1 MNRPPALPQPGRNF
15 WRAVTRASLISLL
28 LWAGIALAVLPGC
41 AVPEPQPPVTVV
53 EPVCWDM
60 TKRWHFKQG
69 CNVHSAWRYQ
79 IEI

>member
-1 MNRPPALPQPGRNF
+1 MRIVIGFAAAFG
-15 WRAVTRASLISLL
+15 VLIL
-28 LWAGIALAVLPGC
+28 IAAMTGC
-41 AVPEPQPPVTVV
+41 APAQLVAPVTVV

-69 CNVHSAWRYQ
+69 CDVHSAWRYQ